1 VEVWLPKEQR
11 GDVIDELSDDLR
23 SEIDDKRA
31 AAGRAPSED
40 EIAAILKERGHP
52 MLVAGRYLPQQYL
65 IGPTLLPL
73 YRFVL
78 RALLLWIL
86 VPAFVLVIAP
96 IAVIGGEGPIGVLIA
111 TVLGLAQAALFTFG
125 VVTLA
130 FGAIERH
137 GLARGLYA
145 RWDPRRL
152 PALPAGRT
160 PRTQPIGATIFA
172 LACRVVFTV
181 WWLAIVWTGNI
192 YADSAISVTLAP
204 IWHALF
210 WPILLLSLV
219 GVATDAAA
227 LYAPSSPRTRA
238 IVRIA
243 TDCASIVVVLFLLRA
258 GAWVGIGGS
267 DAIAASTQALDAWLN
282 LIAFICIAGA
292 GVLAAGDAI
301 VALLRLRRTRAPQP
315 TMLAV

>member
-1 VEVWLPKEQR
+1 MELLDRYLRAVEFWLPKEQR

-125 VVTLA
+125 V
-130 FGAIERH
+130 
-137 GLARGLYA
+137 
-145 RWDPRRL
+145 
-152 PALPAGRT
+152 
-160 PRTQPIGATIFA
+160 
-172 LACRVVFTV
+172 
-181 WWLAIVWTGNI
+181 
-192 YADSAISVTLAP
+192 
-204 IWHALF
+204 
-210 WPILLLSLV
+210 
-219 GVATDAAA
+219 
-227 LYAPSSPRTRA
+227 
-238 IVRIA
+238 
-243 TDCASIVVVLFLLRA
+243 
-258 GAWVGIGGS
+258 
-267 DAIAASTQALDAWLN
+267 
-282 LIAFICIAGA
+282 
-292 GVLAAGDAI
+292 
-301 VALLRLRRTRAPQP
+301 
-315 TMLAV
+315 